1 MRKYGLKIA
10 TLLLSTVIVFALFPS
25 LRVNAD
31 VNYSFDKSTGTLT
44 ISGDGEISS
53 SSVSRAVFG
62 GMSELKVVKIEE
74 GVTSIGDEAFVNCYC
89 LTSIEIPTSVTSIGD
104 SALFNCSSLT
114 SIEIPI
120 SVTSIG
126 DKAFYGC
133 SSLTSI
139 EIPTS
144 VTSIANNVFYG
155 CSSLTSIEIPNS
167 VTSIGDSALFD
178 CSSLT
183 VIEIPSSVTS
193 IGAFAFAGCSGLTSI
208 EIPSSITSIDE
219 AAFLGCSSV
228 TSIEIPSSVTSI
240 GNKAFVGCSSLKSI
254 EIPTSVTSIGDSA
267 FERCSSLTSIEI
279 PSSVTSIGTYAF
291 SRCSSLTNIEI
302 PSSVTSIGAYVF
314 MYSGLTEIT
323 IPAGVT
329 SIGVSAFSGCKSLR
343 NVVMPKIDDCADSAF
358 SGCSEDLKI
367 RYYCKIT
374 FENVDGTELQE
385 VSFVQGDIP
394 TYSGETPTREA
405 DAEFTYE
412 FGGWTDGKETYL
424 LTDKLPVVTDD
435 VIYTAYFVGTK
446 RSYTVKFTDESGKEL
461 QSTEFNYGASPEYK
475 EATPSKADTDKYTYT
490 FAGWTDGTKTYGPKD
505 TLPAVTG
512 AATYKAVFT
521 EEVKSADNEESE
533 IKPDEQKSGVYYLNS
548 MTGDGVTSDIVIS
561 IKRTEDDEHCIDYFS
576 GAEVD
581 GKAVTAGQQIE
592 VTAGSTVITIKKDFL
607 ATLGEGTHTLK
618 VSFNDGETFTVNFVV
633 KAGAN
638 NAASVPSTGER
649 ISYYAIA
656 GLMLAGAGVIVFGMS
671 RKKRM
676 TNK

>member
-10 TLLLSTVIVFALFPS
+10 TLLLSTVIVFALFPQ
-25 LRVNAD
+25 LNVHAAD
-31 VNYSFDKSTGTLT
+31 STSGQCGDDVTWTYANSTLT
-44 ISGDGEISS
+44 ISGTGPMWDYDNTNNRSPWYSDTNIISVEIND
-53 SSVSRAVFG
+53 
-62 GMSELKVVKIEE
+62 
-74 GVTSIGDEAFVNCYC
+74 GVTSIGENAFYFCTMLNDVK
-89 LTSIEIPTSVTSIGD
+89 IPDSVTSIGT
-104 SALFNCSSLT
+104 SSFCMCENLR
-114 SIEIPI
+114 
-120 SVTSIG
+120 
-126 DKAFYGC
+126 
-133 SSLTSI
+133 
-139 EIPTS
+139 
-144 VTSIANNVFYG
+144 NV
-155 CSSLTSIEIPNS
+155 SIPNS
-167 VTSIGDSALFD
+167 VTSIGEGAFAN
-178 CSSLT
+178 CT
-183 VIEIPSSVTS
+183 FITEITIPNGVTKINEGTFLNCEKLKKVSIPNGVTS
-193 IGAFAFAGCSGLTSI
+193 IGAGAFM
-208 EIPSSITSIDE
+208 
-219 AAFLGCSSV
+219 
-228 TSIEIPSSVTSI
+228 
-240 GNKAFVGCSSLKSI
+240 
-254 EIPTSVTSIGDSA
+254 
-267 FERCSSLTSIEI
+267 R
-279 PSSVTSIGTYAF
+279 
-291 SRCSSLTNIEI
+291 
-302 PSSVTSIGAYVF
+302 
-314 MYSGLTEIT
+314 SGLTEIT

-329 SIGVSAFSGCKSLR
+329 SIGSNAFWGCKSLS
-343 NVVMPKIDDCADSAF
+343 NVVMPKIDDCADNAF
-358 SGCSEDLKI
+358 ESCSQDLII
-367 RYYCKIT
+367 RYSSKIT

-424 LTDKLPVVTDD
+424 LTDKLPAVTDD

-581 GKAVTAGQQIE
+581 DKAVTAGQQIE